1 MILSKELQEKWG
13 LVHVFFCFYK
23 ASWRNSSVARWGS
36 TSDNFGLYIY
46 FLEIWFWNIFFKNR
60 RYVEVHKRFD
70 VVVTRK
76 TDWYKQLLR
85 ISRKVG
91 GNVKRGLLPIFVNKP
106 PLFPFHIW
114 LGETRRKSFSRPPT
128 FAETSRSCGFPR
140 LEANVF
146 STRAV
151 HLHTYGIKIYKT
163 TPYLSAQLE
172 LVAVW
177 TRFSIHP
184 RRPRHAV
191 PFNDSWL
198 AVESIDSE
206 SGRETRSNNNVTILL
221 VSRYIPAFHC
231 YSFVCVERKKKAKR
245 LLPFG
250 FCGCSRP
257 TLNVLNYHLL
267 SASVA
272 CSSSLCVYT
281 FRPKKHHATAI
292 LAHIMHRSAAVF
304 FLVCCGKWNWN
315 IFYLVYI
322 NNGRHLLCPTGAAA
336 IWIKSCGASAR
347 FFYRSK
353 REMGVRLGLL
363 INHCFWMRSRLK
375 VAREGGSLRGSMF
388 W

>member
-177 TRFSIHP
+177 TRFSIS
-184 RRPRHAV
+184 R
-191 PFNDSWL
+191 
-198 AVESIDSE
+198 E
-206 SGRETRSNNNVTILL
+206 GRVTQFRLTIRDLQL
-221 VSRYIPAFHC
+221 NQLIRNQ
-231 YSFVCVERKKKAKR
+231 VERHGAITTS
-245 LLPFG
+245 PS
-250 FCGCSRP
+250 CSW
-257 TLNVLNYHLL
+257 V
-267 SASVA
+267 V
-272 CSSSLCVYT
+272 T
-281 FRPKKHHATAI
+281 FRPSIVIRSCVWRERKRRRDFCPSVSVDAAGRLWMYWITTSSRLQSLVPALFVCIHFVQKKTSRDRNFGSHHASVS
-292 LAHIMHRSAAVF
+292 RR
-304 FLVCCGKWNWN
+304 
-315 IFYLVYI
+315 IFP
-322 NNGRHLLCPTGAAA
+322 RLL
-336 IWIKSCGASAR
+336 R
-347 FFYRSK
+347 
-353 REMGVRLGLL
+353 
-363 INHCFWMRSRLK
+363 
-375 VAREGGSLRGSMF
+375 
-388 W
+388 